1 IMAYERVHLLPL
13 AIFVIFPCTFLGT
26 YIAAVLLG
34 HVEPDF
40 PYISDAATH
49 SPESCV
55 FGQLMNSGT
64 VLLVLVIY
72 IRYRQIDEYCKSYA
86 LPATIMKHNKIAMWI
101 GFISCFGLSLVAN
114 FQETNVIIVHLTGAF
129 LCFGLGTV
137 YIWIQAICSYYLH
150 PLANSI
156 FMAHM
161 RICLAMICTVFF
173 ILLSITGVISH
184 LQFHGD
190 DPRKWYPE
198 DGGWEM
204 HVVPEFRTVSI
215 EEPQVVLMVERQGVT
230 NRNSETSP
238 IVTRS
243 TATDEVDVL
252 VRQEG
257 SNSFDRSVNE
267 EDKVLGSDS
276 EPQAGASDRD
286 DNEQL
291 PHSVVIIA
299 STSSSPSSVRS
310 LSPSRGSG
318 NQQTS
323 ELVPSKLL
331 SLSLSLLV
339 AAFFQAIRCLTEFI
353 EDTFRTLQCELD
365 ME

>member
-1 IMAYERVHLLPL
+1 MVYERVYLLPL
-13 AIFVIFPCTFLGT
+13 AIFIIFPCTFLGT

-55 FGQLMNSGT
+55 FGQLMNGGT

-72 IRYRQIDEYCKSYA
+72 IRYRQIDEYYRNYTLSSS
-86 LPATIMKHNKIAMWI
+86 IVKHNKIAMWI
-101 GFISCFGLSLVAN
+101 GFVSCFGLSLVAN

-137 YIWIQAICSYYLH
+137 YIWLQAICSYYLH

-156 FMAHM
+156 AMAHI
-161 RICLAMICTVFF
+161 RVALAMICTIFF

-184 LQFHGD
+184 LQFHGK

-204 HVVPEFRTVSI
+204 HVVSTVSEWIVATSFCVYILSFVREFRTLSM
-215 EEPQVVLMVERQGVT
+215 EEPQIYLTVERTGIPNV
-230 NRNSETSP
+230 NSETSP
-238 IVTRS
+238 IIARS
-243 TATDEVDVL
+243 SAADEVNVI

-257 SNSFDRSVNE
+257 SS
-267 EDKVLGSDS
+267 
-276 EPQAGASDRD
+276 
-286 DNEQL
+286 
-291 PHSVVIIA
+291 II
-299 STSSSPSSVRS
+299 T
-310 LSPSRGSG
+310 
-318 NQQTS
+318 
-323 ELVPSKLL
+323 
-331 SLSLSLLV
+331 
-339 AAFFQAIRCLTEFI
+339 
-353 EDTFRTLQCELD
+353 
-365 ME
+365 